1 MFGPKSILGVD
12 LGSGGI
18 KIIELH
24 QQKNRPVLF
33 TYGYT
38 DIDQDMQL
46 VTEASQMNHNLTGG
60 LMMPKKTEQAD
71 NDSLMKET
79 AAYADGN
86 VDKYASAL
94 KVLYKDARCTAKSA
108 VVSLPVSAVFHSI
121 VTMPK
126 TAKKEEFNS
135 ILRAEIQKLLP
146 RPMDELSLDYQILP
160 SDPQAK
166 NQRVLVNAVSRA
178 LVAFYTKVFQKVGIR
193 LEALEPESTALGR
206 ALVGRDQ
213 SITMLV
219 DMGAERT
226 NFFIIDQAV
235 PITHHSIEMG
245 GNRISGILK
254 NILQIDSAFVNQI
267 KFDLSGFLATA
278 NNQTLP
284 REKFVNILMPV
295 IDPIAKEIEYSLGLY
310 LNQIGNENRRP
321 EKIILTGGASMVPF
335 ISDYIS
341 DKFQMKCYVGDPWAR
356 VVYQDGLKPALH
368 KIGPR
373 MAVCIGLALRNMLQ

>member
-18 KIIELH
+18 KLIELH
-24 QQKNRPVLF
+24 QQKHRPVLF

-38 DIDQDMQL
+38 TGSQDMQK
-46 VTEASQMNHNLTGG
+46 VTEVSQINSRGTGG
-60 LMMPKKTEQAD
+60 LIAVSESEIKEA
-71 NDSLMKET
+71 DSLKMET
-79 AAYADGN
+79 LAYSAEN
-86 VDKYASAL
+86 VDKYAYAL
-94 KVLYKDARCTAKSA
+94 KTVYKDARCKAKSA

-126 TAKKEEFNS
+126 VAKKEEFNS

-160 SDPQAK
+160 GPADSK
-166 NQRVLVNAVSRA
+166 SQRVLVNAVSRA

-213 SITMLV
+213 SISMIV
-219 DMGAERT
+219 DIGAQRT
-226 NFFIIDQAV
+226 NFFIIDEAI

-254 NILQIDSAFVNQI
+254 NILQIDSSLVEQI
-267 KFDLSGFLATA
+267 KFDMSAFLETARNKVLS
-278 NNQTLP
+278 
-284 REKFVNILMPV
+284 REKFIEILMPV
-295 IDPIAKEIEYSLGLY
+295 VDPIVKEIEYSFGLY
-310 LNQIGNENRRP
+310 LSQAGNENRRP
-321 EKIILTGGASMVPF
+321 EKIVLTGGAAMLPF
-335 ISDYIS
+335 VDEYIAQ
-341 DKFQMKCYVGDPWAR
+341 KFQIKCYVGDPWAR
-356 VVYQDGLKPALH
+356 VVYQDGLKPVLH
-368 KIGPR
+368 QIGSR
-373 MAVCIGLALRNMLQ
+373 MAVCIGLALRNML